1 MPKFWNREFLYYLSL
16 FTQLGLTMIGN
27 ILASLFLY
35 LGFAKYI
42 FRHPLILFLFLLLG
56 IMSAYYQV
64 YKLITRKNG
73 KEKKCGRHQDDF

>member
-1 MPKFWNREFLYYLSL
+1 MSKFWNREFFYYLSL
-16 FTQLGLTMIGN
+16 FTQLGLTMMGN

-42 FRHPLILFLFLLLG
+42 FRHPLILFLFLLFG

-64 YKLITRKNG
+64 YKLITRKKG
-73 KEKKCGRHQDDF
+73 KEKRRGRHQDDF

>member
-1 MPKFWNREFLYYLSL
+1 MPKIWNREFFYYLSL

-27 ILASLFLY
+27 ILVSLFLY

-56 IMSAYYQV
+56 IVSAYYQV
-64 YKLITRKNG
+64 YKLITRKKG
-73 KEKKCGRHQDDF
+73 KEEKGGGHQDDF

>member
-1 MPKFWNREFLYYLSL
+1 MSKFWNREFFYYLSL
-16 FTQLGLTMIGN
+16 FTQLGLTMMEN

-64 YKLITRKNG
+64 YKLITRKKG
-73 KEKKCGRHQDDF
+73 KEKRRGRHQDDF